1 MMPRSFRMIILFS
14 MVLLIGGWGLSSSSQ
29 AVGEKAELTIS
40 AGAKARDWCP
50 VLVPLPADSP
60 LHALAVS
67 GKPLRA
73 VSEDDTAPLAVLP
86 SATGVELALIVKHLD
101 AWENRVYQIL
111 EGEAAADHPVQ
122 LESLEGRVVVTIGDA
137 PFTTYDY
144 TTNPKKPW
152 PIFYPLFGPQGVRMT
167 RGFPMEKFD
176 KESEDHPHHQSM
188 WVAHGS
194 INGIDL
200 WSIGENHGY
209 TQQKEIST
217 AATPVAGRITA
228 KNDWTDKD
236 GKKLFEEQRVMTIW
250 GTPDTAR
257 LVDFDM
263 TFKATE
269 GDVKFGD
276 TKEGGLI
283 ALRVATSIQETQQ
296 PGQFEKGGVI
306 INANGQTGTKEAWG
320 KAAPWCDY
328 SGPVG
333 NLVAGLTIMDHPR
346 NPFYPTYFH
355 VRDYGLFTANPF
367 GLSDFTDKSHDGS
380 RVLKNG
386 ESWHLRYRV
395 FIHAGDLKEARVAE
409 NYANFADAPK
419 AVLR

>member
-1 MMPRSFRMIILFS
+1 MVQKSYRMVTRFL
-14 MVLLIGGWGLSSSSQ
+14 MTMLIVGGGLSSAGY

-40 AGAKARDWCP
+40 AGPKARDLCP
-50 VLVPLPADSP
+50 VTVPVPADSV

-73 VSEDDTAPLAVLP
+73 VSEEETAPLAVLP
-86 SATGVELALIVKHLD
+86 AGTGVELALIVNHLD

-111 EGEAAADHPVQ
+111 EGEAAASHPVQ
-122 LESLEGRVVVTIGDA
+122 LESLEGRVVVTIGEA

-209 TQQKEIST
+209 TQQKEIT
-217 AATPVAGRITA
+217 TTATPVAGRITA

-236 GKKLFEEQRVMTIW
+236 GKKLLEEQRVITIW

-257 LVDFDM
+257 MVDFDM

-276 TKEGGLI
+276 TKEGGLVS
-283 ALRVATSIQETQQ
+283 LRVATSLQETQG
-296 PGQFEKGGVI
+296 PGQYEKGGVI

-333 NLVAGLTIMDHPR
+333 NLTGGLTIMDHPQ
-346 NPFYPTYFH
+346 NPFYPTHYH

-367 GLSDFTDKSHDGS
+367 GLSDFIDKSQDGS
-380 RVLKNG
+380 RILKNG
-386 ESWHLRYRV
+386 ETWHLRYRV

-409 NYANFADAPK
+409 KYANFAEAPK
-419 AVLR
+419 TVLR